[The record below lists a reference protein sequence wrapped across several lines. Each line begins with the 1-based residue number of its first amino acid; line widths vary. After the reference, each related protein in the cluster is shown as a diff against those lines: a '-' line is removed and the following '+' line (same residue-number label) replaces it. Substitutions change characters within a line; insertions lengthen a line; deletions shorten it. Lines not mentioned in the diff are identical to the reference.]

1 MLGPIDY
8 IVIAYLVILFLLTA
22 YFRRSGSS
30 KLRTNLSYVFLS
42 VACISTVVYF
52 ALFYLVLN
60 YQKFFLLYFVT
71 SVASLISASLIVYFK
86 DKNEESK
93 DI

>member
-30 KLRTNLSYVFLS
+30 KLKTNLSYVFLS
-42 VACISTVVYF
+42 VACWY
-52 ALFYLVLN
+52 
-60 YQKFFLLYFVT
+60 
-71 SVASLISASLIVYFK
+71 
-86 DKNEESK
+86 
-93 DI
+93 